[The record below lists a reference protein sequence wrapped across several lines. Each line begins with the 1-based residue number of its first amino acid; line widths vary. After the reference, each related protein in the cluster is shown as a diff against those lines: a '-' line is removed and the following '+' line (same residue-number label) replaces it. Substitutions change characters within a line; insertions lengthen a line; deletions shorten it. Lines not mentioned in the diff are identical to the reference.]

1 MFVRSSRNAKAVLI
15 QNYVRRRT
23 QVVTVQEDS
32 VGQSICM
39 TYRQKSDISREVFSL
54 VFEIHQRKY
63 LRSQK
68 NLQKCID

>member
-1 MFVRSSRNAKAVLI
+1 MFVSSSRNAKAVLI

-23 QVVTVQEDS
+23 QAVFVEEDS

-39 TYRQKSDISREVFSL
+39 TYRQKCDISREVIL
-54 VFEIHQRKY
+54 DFEIYQRKY

-68 NLQKCID
+68 NLQKSID